1 MSKKL
6 LAGILLAGVLSLAAQ
21 SIVLAGAATGPQPE
35 ALPTWTATGV
45 LRLITRITNWI
56 FTFLIAIV
64 VIMVLVS
71 AYMFVTAG
79 GNPDQQ
85 AKARMILIYALIGF
99 AVGMIARGIIAL
111 VCAVIGRQAQWRW

>member
-1 MSKKL
+1 M
-6 LAGILLAGVLSLAAQ
+6 AGILLAGVLSLAAQ
-21 SIVLAGAATGPQPE
+21 SIVLAGAATGPTPE
-35 ALPTWTATGV
+35 VLPTWTATGV

-111 VCAVIGRQAQWRW
+111 VSAVIGRTAEWRF